1 METVFFLQG
10 DKNARA
16 DRQDPG
22 MRELSC
28 GNIREREKGEQAMN
42 TIRSN
47 KVLSFGALIDKGLSR
62 QEIMK
67 LKDIKTDAEYDR
79 IYASLIEAR
88 KRAAWKQQERAQQRR
103 R

>member
-1 METVFFLQG
+1 
-10 DKNARA
+10 
-16 DRQDPG
+16 

-28 GNIREREKGEQAMN
+28 GNIREGKEGEQAMN

-47 KVLSFGALIDKGLSR
+47 KTLSFGALIDKGLSR
-62 QEIMK
+62 QEIMM
-67 LKDIKTDAEYDR
+67 LKGIRTDTEYDR

-88 KRAAWKQQERAQQRR
+88 KRAAQKQQEKAQQRR

>member
-1 METVFFLQG
+1 
-10 DKNARA
+10 
-16 DRQDPG
+16 
-22 MRELSC
+22 
-28 GNIREREKGEQAMN
+28 MN

-88 KRAAWKQQERAQQRR
+88 KRAALKQQRR

>member
-1 METVFFLQG
+1 
-10 DKNARA
+10 
-16 DRQDPG
+16 
-22 MRELSC
+22 
-28 GNIREREKGEQAMN
+28 MN
-42 TIRSN
+42 TIHSN
-47 KVLSFGALIDKGLSR
+47 RGLSFGALIDKGLSR

-88 KRAAWKQQERAQQRR
+88 KRAARKQQERSQQRR

>member
-1 METVFFLQG
+1 
-10 DKNARA
+10 
-16 DRQDPG
+16 
-22 MRELSC
+22 
-28 GNIREREKGEQAMN
+28 MN

-47 KVLSFGALIDKGLSR
+47 RELSFGALIDKGLSR

-79 IYASLIEAR
+79 IYASLIEVRKWAAR
-88 KRAAWKQQERAQQRR
+88 KQQERAQQRR

>member
-1 METVFFLQG
+1 
-10 DKNARA
+10 
-16 DRQDPG
+16 
-22 MRELSC
+22 
-28 GNIREREKGEQAMN
+28 MN

-47 KVLSFGALIDKGLSR
+47 RVLSFGALIDKGLSR

-67 LKDIKTDAEYDR
+67 LKGIKTDSEYDR

-88 KRAAWKQQERAQQRR
+88 KRAAQKQQERLQQRR

>member
-1 METVFFLQG
+1 
-10 DKNARA
+10 
-16 DRQDPG
+16 
-22 MRELSC
+22 
-28 GNIREREKGEQAMN
+28 MN

-47 KVLSFGALIDKGLSR
+47 KDLSFGALIDKGLSR

-67 LKDIKTDAEYDR
+67 LKPIRTDAEYDR

-88 KRAAWKQQERAQQRR
+88 KRAARKQQERAQQRR

>member
-1 METVFFLQG
+1 
-10 DKNARA
+10 
-16 DRQDPG
+16 
-22 MRELSC
+22 
-28 GNIREREKGEQAMN
+28 MN

-47 KVLSFGALIDKGLSR
+47 RVLSFGALIDKGLSR

-88 KRAAWKQQERAQQRR
+88 KRAALKQQRR

>member
-1 METVFFLQG
+1 
-10 DKNARA
+10 
-16 DRQDPG
+16 

-42 TIRSN
+42 IIRSN
-47 KVLSFGALIDKGLSR
+47 KELSFGALIDKGLSR
-62 QEIMK
+62 QEIMNIK
-67 LKDIKTDAEYDR
+67 GIKTDAEYDR

-88 KRAAWKQQERAQQRR
+88 KRAAQKQQERAQQRR

>member
-1 METVFFLQG
+1 
-10 DKNARA
+10 
-16 DRQDPG
+16 

-42 TIRSN
+42 IIRSN
-47 KVLSFGALIDKGLSR
+47 KELSFGALIDKGLSR
-62 QEIMK
+62 QEIMNIK
-67 LKDIKTDAEYDR
+67 GIKTDAEYDR

-88 KRAAWKQQERAQQRR
+88 KRAAQKQQRR

>member
-1 METVFFLQG
+1 
-10 DKNARA
+10 
-16 DRQDPG
+16 
-22 MRELSC
+22 
-28 GNIREREKGEQAMN
+28 MN

-47 KVLSFGALIDKGLSR
+47 RELSFGALIDKGLSR

-67 LKDIKTDAEYDR
+67 LKGIKTDAEYDR

-88 KRAAWKQQERAQQRR
+88 KRAALKQQEKAQQRR